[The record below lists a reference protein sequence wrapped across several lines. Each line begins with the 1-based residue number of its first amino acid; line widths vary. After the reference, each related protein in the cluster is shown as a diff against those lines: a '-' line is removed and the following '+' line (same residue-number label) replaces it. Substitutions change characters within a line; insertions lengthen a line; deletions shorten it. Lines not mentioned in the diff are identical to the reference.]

1 MVAKKIMNEVRKL
14 AQLAEIALTGK
25 RFCMDCQA
33 TKSVVDGHVRESNN
47 RKRFQ
52 CGDCVKRKKKPR
64 VYP

>member
-1 MVAKKIMNEVRKL
+1 MVAKALNVSKL
-14 AQLAEIALTGK
+14 AREAEIALTKK
-25 RFCMDCQA
+25 RFCMDCQT
-33 TKSVVDGHVRESNN
+33 TKSVVDGHIRESNN